1 MLVPLITDLLLLG
14 AVNHRMF
21 YFQVDE
27 RAKGLCCV
35 CLCSMAQ
42 VEGEGKAGENHGGLI
57 GREGERD
64 C

>member
-1 MLVPLITDLLLLG
+1 MPLFRWIKEQGFMLRV
-14 AVNHRMF
+14 
-21 YFQVDE
+21 Y
-27 RAKGLCCV
+27 V
-35 CLCSMAQ
+35 CLMVQ

>member
-1 MLVPLITDLLLLG
+1 MD
-14 AVNHRMF
+14 
-21 YFQVDE
+21 
-27 RAKGLCCV
+27 KGPRVYPV
-35 CLCSMAQ
+35 CLCLIAQ

>member
-1 MLVPLITDLLLLG
+1 MGCFVFRWMKEQG
-14 AVNHRMF
+14 VYAV
-21 YFQVDE
+21 Y
-27 RAKGLCCV
+27 V
-35 CLCSMAQ
+35 CLMLQ